1 MFFFVCYGADC
12 QKLEFE
18 NVYRDSTVY
27 FANAVGNAAGDP
39 KIKDLLQ
46 IEFWNSSGEAL
57 SKLEVGTT
65 ILTDRE
71 SCDTCLILYEDNGQK
86 LYSQISGTFNIT
98 KVKEGTLES
107 QGNASFRL
115 VEVNDYFTP
124 ITGGNCYDVDNMT
137 WDTICIPDCTGKV
150 CGSDGCSSVCGTCG
164 KNEGCSLDQSQC
176 QPLDLSECTGISID
190 FGTLKKYYSNSFY
203 TSMDGGRP
211 YVYMTFFFPE
221 NSTETKIKPGTYDL
235 GNDKNLNYN
244 TCTEAVRLYS
254 GYDSELE
261 DYTKMYFQHGGTIT
275 VESVGEKNT
284 IKGTITAKLVE
295 ADIAEDNS
303 TTFFAGTKCLEIET
317 AAFDVANP
325 HDPTEPADECFEQK
339 ECDTN
344 ADCDPGYACDGCWC
358 YIANPDDTDTDSG
371 SESQKE
377 CDTNADCDPGYGCED
392 GKCSECYGEN
402 WDCRSDSDCDFGT
415 RCIGCWCEFDNLGD
429 TDTDNSGSNDTA
441 DDSSTD
447 TDSGSESQKEC
458 KKHIDCDQGYYC
470 ENGKCSECYEGL
482 WGCHSDSDCEF
493 GTRCTDGCWCYFD
506 NLDDTDTDNSGSSD
520 TADDSSTDSKSSDG
534 CSALMI

>member
-1 MFFFVCYGADC
+1 MFFFVSYGAEC

-27 FANAVGNAAGDP
+27 FANAVGNAAGNP
-39 KIKDLLQ
+39 GIKDILE
-46 IEFWNSSGEAL
+46 IEFWNGNGDPL
-57 SKLEVGTT
+57 TKLEVGTT
-65 ILTDRE
+65 VLTDRE
-71 SCDTCLILYEDNGQK
+71 SCDICLILYEDKGQK
-86 LYSQISGTFNIT
+86 LYSQTSGTFNIT

-115 VEVNDYFTP
+115 VEVNEYFMP
-124 ITGGNCYDVDNMT
+124 IEGGNCYDVENLT
-137 WDTICIPDCTGKV
+137 WDTICNPDCTGKV

-176 QPLDLSECTGISID
+176 QPLDLSDCTGISID

-211 YVYMTFFFPE
+211 YVYMTFFLPE
-221 NSTETKIKPGTYDL
+221 NETKIKAGTYDL
-235 GNDKNLNYN
+235 GSDKNLNYD

-254 GYDSELE
+254 GYDSGLE
-261 DYTKMYFQHGGTIT
+261 DYTKMYFQHGGTIN
-275 VESVGEKNT
+275 VESVGEKNM

-317 AAFDVANP
+317 SAFDVANP
-325 HDPTEPADECFEQK
+325 HDPTDPIEPAECSEGMG
-339 ECDTN
+339 ECVSN
-344 ADCDPGYACDGCWC
+344 KDCDAGYYCGSDCWC
-358 YIANPDDTDTDSG
+358 YIANPDDTDTDTG

-377 CDTNADCDPGYGCED
+377 CT
-392 GKCSECYGEN
+392 
-402 WDCRSDSDCDFGT
+402 
-415 RCIGCWCEFDNLGD
+415 
-429 TDTDNSGSNDTA
+429 
-441 DDSSTD
+441 
-447 TDSGSESQKEC
+447 
-458 KKHIDCDQGYYC
+458 KHIDCDPGYYC
-470 ENGKCSECYEGL
+470 ENGKCSECYGGN

-506 NLDDTDTDNSGSSD
+506 NLDDTDTDNSGSND

-534 CSALMI
+534 CSALTI

>member
-1 MFFFVCYGADC
+1 MKKFLTFTLAAMFFFVCYGADC

-18 NVYRDSTVY
+18 NVYRDGTVY

-39 KIKDLLQ
+39 AIKDILQ

-57 SKLEVGTT
+57 TKLEVGTT

-71 SCDTCLILYEDNGQK
+71 SCDTCLILYEDKGQK
-86 LYSQISGTFNIT
+86 LYSQTSGTFNIT

-115 VEVNDYFTP
+115 VEVNEYFMP
-124 ITGGNCYDVDNMT
+124 IEGGNCYDVENMT
-137 WDTICIPDCTGKV
+137 WDTICTPDCTGKV

-176 QPLDLSECTGISID
+176 QPLDLSDCTGISID

-203 TSMDGGRP
+203 TSMADGRP
-211 YVYMTFFFPE
+211 YVYMTFFLGE
-221 NSTETKIKPGTYDL
+221 NETKIKPGTYDL
-235 GNDKNLNYN
+235 GSDKNLSYD
-244 TCTEAVRLYS
+244 TCSESVLLYS
-254 GYDSELE
+254 GYDSVLE
-261 DYTKMYFQHGGTIT
+261 DYTKMYFQHGGTIN
-275 VESVGEKNT
+275 VESVGEKNE

-303 TTFFAGTKCLEIET
+303 TTFFAGTNCLEIET
-317 AAFDVANP
+317 SAFDVANP
-325 HDPTEPADECFEQK
+325 HDPTEPADECFGQK

-358 YIANPDDTDTDSG
+358 YIANPDDTDTDTG

-377 CDTNADCDPGYGCED
+377 CT
-392 GKCSECYGEN
+392 
-402 WDCRSDSDCDFGT
+402 
-415 RCIGCWCEFDNLGD
+415 
-429 TDTDNSGSNDTA
+429 
-441 DDSSTD
+441 
-447 TDSGSESQKEC
+447 
-458 KKHIDCDQGYYC
+458 KHIDCDPGYYC
-470 ENGKCSECYEGL
+470 ENGKCSECYEGH

-506 NLDDTDTDNSGSSD
+506 NLDDTDTDNSGSNESSDSGSNNSGSSDNTDSDTSSEPASSD
-520 TADDSSTDSKSSDG
+520 TADDGSTDSKSSDG

>member
-1 MFFFVCYGADC
+1 MKKFLTFTIAAMFFFVSYGAEC

-18 NVYRDSTVY
+18 NVYRDGTVY

-39 KIKDLLQ
+39 NIKDILQ

-57 SKLEVGTT
+57 TKLEVGTT

-71 SCDTCLILYEDNGQK
+71 SCDTCLILYEDKGQK
-86 LYSQISGTFNIT
+86 LYSQTSGTFNIT

-115 VEVNDYFTP
+115 VEVDDYFTP
-124 ITGGNCYDVDNMT
+124 IAGGNCYDVENMT

-176 QPLDLSECTGISID
+176 QPLDLSDCIGISID

-211 YVYMTFFFPE
+211 YVYMTFFLPE
-221 NSTETKIKPGTYDL
+221 NETKIKPGTYDL
-235 GNDKNLNYN
+235 GSDKNLNYD
-244 TCTEAVRLYS
+244 TCSESVRLYS
-254 GYDSELE
+254 SYDSGLE
-261 DYTKMYFQHGGTIT
+261 DYTKMYFQHGGTII
-275 VESVGEKNT
+275 VESVGDKNA

-317 AAFDVANP
+317 SAFDVANS
-325 HDPTEPADECFEQK
+325 HDPTDPAEPTDCTGHGECSS
-339 ECDTN
+339 N
-344 ADCDPGYACDGCWC
+344 ADCDPGYYCGSDCWC
-358 YIANPDDTDTDSG
+358 YIANPDEPDTSDSGSHDTGDSDVSDSGSGDSSVSDTDS
-371 SESQKE
+371 
-377 CDTNADCDPGYGCED
+377 
-392 GKCSECYGEN
+392 
-402 WDCRSDSDCDFGT
+402 SDSGSSDSSD
-415 RCIGCWCEFDNLGD
+415 
-429 TDTDNSGSNDTA
+429 SGSN
-441 DDSSTD
+441 
-447 TDSGSESQKEC
+447 
-458 KKHIDCDQGYYC
+458 
-470 ENGKCSECYEGL
+470 
-482 WGCHSDSDCEF
+482 
-493 GTRCTDGCWCYFD
+493 
-506 NLDDTDTDNSGSSD
+506 NSGSSD
-520 TADDSSTDSKSSDG
+520 NTDSDTSSETASDDTADDGSTDSKGSDG